1 MLQDLRYAV
10 RSLLR
15 NPLFATGAVATL
27 ALGIGV
33 NSTIFTLANAAL
45 FKPMPGVA
53 SSSDLAWIS
62 GVWRER
68 PRPGGMSY
76 LEYLDYQ
83 ERSRDVFS
91 SVMAFGPTPFS
102 LGSGG
107 EPQRVRGHLVTGS
120 YFATLGAVPA
130 VGRLLQSS
138 DDRPGA
144 EPAAVIGYRLWR
156 ERFGGAPDVLQH
168 ALIVN
173 GRPFSVIGVASDGF
187 TGPELGQAADIWIP
201 IAALPKMN
209 TSNTSRAAWLAE
221 RGTLWLRVV
230 GRLEPG
236 RTAGQAASA
245 VAAIATAL
253 ERAYPETNK
262 QRTAVV
268 SSAAYGL
275 SPGERGELLPLTALL
290 LTVTGLVLLIA
301 CANVANLLL
310 ARGAGRSLEMSIR
323 AAVGASRGRL
333 VRQLLT
339 ESLVIAGAGAAAGL
353 LLSFWASDLL
363 LAQLGESEF
372 RGLYAGAD
380 GRVLAFTACLA
391 AGSVCVFGLVPALT
405 ATRSALLP
413 RLRETSAAGGGRS
426 RLQGIF
432 VVAQLSLSLVLLLAA
447 GLSLRALQ
455 KAGGL
460 DLGFNPRQVIT
471 ASYDLVLQNYP
482 IERRDLFRRNLLQ
495 RLETLPGVVSA
506 TLANVPPL
514 SGTMSST
521 IATSTGDGGEPVE
534 GRAYL
539 NAVGPRYFS
548 TLEMPLVRGR
558 EIGEQDGR
566 GAPGAAV
573 INETLARQLWPGADP
588 LGRTVRMDEAVV
600 EVVGVARD
608 AKYDE
613 AAEKPRPFLFLSL
626 AQHSPLDRDTVMV
639 RVSDAPALAG
649 AAIQA
654 EIRALDPALPVFD
667 VRPLEVVL
675 KDRADKQR
683 GVSALFAGFG
693 LLALLLAALGLYG
706 VMAYAVT
713 RRTREMGVRLA
724 LGATPAQLM
733 RLIAADGLRL
743 ALTGVAIGGTLSLP
757 LAQVLGAMIFGVQ
770 IADLAAFAGTCALL
784 VGVALV
790 AAVLPARR
798 VARMETMAALR
809 TE

>member
-1 MLQDLRYAV
+1 MLQDLRYSV
-10 RSLLR
+10 RSLSR
-15 NPLFATGAVATL
+15 NPLFAIGAVTTL

-45 FKPMPGVA
+45 FRPMPGVA
-53 SSSDLAWIS
+53 SPSELVWIS

-68 PRPGGMSY
+68 PRPGGLSY

-83 ERSRDVFS
+83 ERSREVFS
-91 SVMAFGPTPFS
+91 SLMAFGPAPFS

-107 EPQRVRGHLVTGS
+107 EPQRIRGHIVTGS

-130 VGRLLQSS
+130 AGRLLQPS

-144 EPAAVIGYRLWR
+144 EPAAVLGYRLWR

-168 ALIVN
+168 PLIVN
-173 GRPFSVIGVASDGF
+173 GRQFSVVGVALEGF

-201 IAALPKMN
+201 VAALPAVN
-209 TSNTSRAAWLAE
+209 TSQATWLGE
-221 RGTLWLRVV
+221 RGTLWLRAI
-230 GRLEPG
+230 GRLERG
-236 RTAGQAASA
+236 RTMSQAASA
-245 VAAIATAL
+245 VSTIAAAL
-253 ERAYPETNK
+253 EETYPETNK
-262 QRTAVV
+262 RRTAVV
-268 SSAAYGL
+268 SNAESGL

-310 ARGAGRSLEMSIR
+310 ARGAGRALEMSIR

-363 LAQLGESEF
+363 LTQLRESDF
-372 RGLYAGAD
+372 RGLYAGVD
-380 GRVLAFTACLA
+380 VRVLAFTAILA

-413 RLRETSAAGGGRS
+413 RLRETSSAGGGRS
-426 RLQGIF
+426 RLQSVF

-447 GLSLRALQ
+447 GLSLRAVQ

-460 DLGFNPRQVIT
+460 DLGFNPREVIT
-471 ASYDLVLQNYP
+471 ASYDLVLQNYSV
-482 IERRDLFRRNLLQ
+482 ERRDLFRRDLLA
-495 RLETLPGVVSA
+495 RLEALPGVASA
-506 TLANVPPL
+506 TLANLPPL
-514 SGTMSST
+514 SGTMYST
-521 IATSTGDGGEPVE
+521 SVTSTDDRGQPVE

-539 NAVGPRYFS
+539 NAIGPRYFD
-548 TLEMPLVRGR
+548 TLEMPLLRGR
-558 EIGEQDGR
+558 AIGEQDGR
-566 GAPGAAV
+566 GAAGAAV
-573 INETLARQLWPGADP
+573 INETLARQLWPGGDP
-588 LGRTVRMDEAVV
+588 LGRTLRMFEGVV
-600 EVVGVARD
+600 DVVGVARD

-613 AAEKPRPFLFLSL
+613 ATEDPRPFAFLSL
-626 AQHSPLDRDTVMV
+626 AQHSPLDRETVIV
-639 RVSDAPALAG
+639 RVSGASALPG
-649 AAIQA
+649 AAVQA

-667 VRPLEVVL
+667 VRPFEMVL

-683 GVSALFAGFG
+683 GISALFAGFG

-713 RRTREMGVRLA
+713 LRTREMGVRLA
-724 LGATPAQLM
+724 LGATPAQLT

-743 ALTGVAIGGTLSLP
+743 ALTGVAIGGTLSIP
-757 LAQVLGAMIFGVQ
+757 LARVLGAMLFKVQ

-784 VGVALV
+784 VAVALI
-790 AAVLPARR
+790 AALLPARR
-798 VARMETMAALR
+798 AARLDPMAALR
-809 TE
+809 SE

>member
-1 MLQDLRYAV
+1 MLQDLRYSV
-10 RSLLR
+10 RSLSR
-15 NPLFATGAVATL
+15 NRLFAVGAVTTL

-45 FKPMPGVA
+45 FRPMPGVA
-53 SSSDLAWIS
+53 SPSNLAWVS

-68 PRPGGMSY
+68 ARPGGMSY

-91 SVMAFGPTPFS
+91 SLMAFGPAPFS

-107 EPQRVRGHLVTGS
+107 EPQRVRGHLVSGS

-130 VGRLLQSS
+130 AGRLLQAS

-144 EPAAVIGYRLWR
+144 EPVAVLGYRLWR
-156 ERFGGAPDVLQH
+156 ERFGGAPDVLRQSV
-168 ALIVN
+168 IVN
-173 GRPFSVIGVASDGF
+173 GRQFTVVGVAADGF
-187 TGPELGQAADIWIP
+187 TGPERGQPADLWVP
-201 IAALPKMN
+201 IAALPAIN
-209 TSNTSRAAWLAE
+209 TTQAGWLDQ
-221 RGTLWLRVV
+221 RGTVWLRVI
-230 GRLEPG
+230 GRLESG
-236 RTAGQAASA
+236 RTMGAAASA
-245 VAAIATAL
+245 VATIAAAL
-253 ERAYPETNK
+253 EGAYPETNK

-275 SPGERGELLPLTALL
+275 SPGERSELLPLSALL

-301 CANVANLLL
+301 CANVANLML
-310 ARGAGRSLEMSIR
+310 ARGAGRALEIGIR

-353 LLSFWASDLL
+353 LLSFWTSDLL

-372 RGLYAGAD
+372 RGLDATAD
-380 GRVLAFTACLA
+380 GRVLVFTVLLA

-413 RLRETSAAGGGRS
+413 RLRETSSAGGGRS
-426 RLQGIF
+426 RLQGVF

-455 KAGGL
+455 KAGGI

-482 IERRDLFRRNLLQ
+482 IERRDLFRRDLLQ
-495 RLETLPGVVSA
+495 RLEAKPGVVSA
-506 TLANVPPL
+506 TLANLPPL
-514 SGTMSST
+514 SGTMYST
-521 IATSTGDGGEPVE
+521 VVTSTGDRGEPVE

-539 NAVGPRYFS
+539 NAIGPRYFT
-548 TLEMPLVRGR
+548 TLEMPLLRGR
-558 EIGEQDGR
+558 AIGDQDRR
-566 GAPGAAV
+566 GAPGAAM

-588 LGRTVRMDEAVV
+588 IGRTVRMDEAVV

-613 AAEKPRPFLFLSL
+613 ATEAARPFLFLSL
-626 AQHSPLDRDTVMV
+626 AQHSPLDRETVMV
-639 RVSDAPALAG
+639 RVSGAAALPA

-667 VRPLEVVL
+667 VRPFEIVL
-675 KDRADKQR
+675 KDRTDKQR
-683 GVSALFAGFG
+683 GLSALFAGFG

-724 LGATPAQLM
+724 LGATPAQLT
-733 RLIAADGLRL
+733 RLVAADGLRL
-743 ALTGVAIGGTLSLP
+743 ALMGVAVGGTLSLP
-757 LAQVLGAMIFGVQ
+757 LANVLGAMLFNVQ
-770 IADLAAFAGTCALL
+770 MADLAAFAGTCALL
-784 VGVALV
+784 VGVAL
-790 AAVLPARR
+790 AAALLPARR
-798 VARMETMAALR
+798 AARLDPIAALR
-809 TE
+809 ND

>member
-1 MLQDLRYAV
+1 MIQDLRYSI
-10 RSLLR
+10 RSLSR
-15 NPLFATGAVATL
+15 NPLFAIGAVATL

-45 FKPMPGVA
+45 FRPMPGVA
-53 SSSDLAWIS
+53 SPSDLVWVS

-83 ERSRDVFS
+83 ERSREVFS
-91 SVMAFGPTPFS
+91 SLMAFAPTPFS

-107 EPQRVRGHLVTGS
+107 EPQRIRGHLVTGS

-130 VGRLLQSS
+130 AGRLLQPS

-144 EPAAVIGYRLWR
+144 EPAAVLGYRLWR

-168 ALIVN
+168 SLIIN
-173 GRPFSVIGVASDGF
+173 GRQFSVIGVASEGF
-187 TGPELGQAADIWIP
+187 MGPERGQTADLWVP
-201 IAALPKMN
+201 IAALPAIN
-209 TSNTSRAAWLAE
+209 TTQAAWLGE
-221 RGTLWLRVV
+221 RGTLWLRVI

-236 RTAGQAASA
+236 RTMSEAAPA
-245 VAAIATAL
+245 VSTIAAAL
-253 ERAYPETNK
+253 EGAYPETNK
-262 QRTAVV
+262 QRTANV

-301 CANVANLLL
+301 CANVANLML

-339 ESLVIAGAGAAAGL
+339 ESLVIAGTGAGAGL

-372 RGLYAGAD
+372 GSLHAGAD
-380 GRVLAFTACLA
+380 GRVLAFTAILA

-413 RLRETSAAGGGRS
+413 RLREASPAGGGRS
-426 RLQGIF
+426 RLQSVF
-432 VVAQLSLSLVLLLAA
+432 VVAQLSLSLVLLLAG

-460 DLGFNPRQVIT
+460 DLGFNQRDVIT

-482 IERRDLFRRNLLQ
+482 TERRDLFRSDLLA
-495 RLETLPGVVSA
+495 RVEALPGVISA
-506 TLANVPPL
+506 TLANLPPL
-514 SGTMSST
+514 SGTMYST
-521 IATSTGDGGEPVE
+521 RVTSTDDRGQPVE
-534 GRAYL
+534 GRAYM
-539 NAVGPRYFS
+539 NAIGPRYFR
-548 TLEMPLVRGR
+548 TLEMPLLRGR
-558 EIGEQDGR
+558 AIGEQDRR

-573 INETLARQLWPGADP
+573 INETLARHLWPGADP
-588 LGRTVRMDEAVV
+588 LGRTLRMDEAEVV
-600 EVVGVARD
+600 VVGVARD

-613 AAEKPRPFLFLSL
+613 ATEDPRPFLFLSL
-626 AQHSPLDRDTVMV
+626 AQHSPLDRETVIV
-639 RVSDAPALAG
+639 RVARASAPAG
-649 AAIQA
+649 AAVQA
-654 EIRALDPALPVFD
+654 AIHALDPALPVFD
-667 VRPLEVVL
+667 VRPFEIVL

-683 GVSALFAGFG
+683 GLSALFAGFG

-713 RRTREMGVRLA
+713 LRTREMGVRLA
-724 LGATPAQLM
+724 LGATPAQLT

-743 ALTGVAIGGTLSLP
+743 ALMGVAIGGTLSLP
-757 LAQVLGAMIFGVQ
+757 LARVLGAMIFRVQ

-790 AAVLPARR
+790 AAFLPARR
-798 VARMETMAALR
+798 AARLDPMAALR
-809 TE
+809 TD

>member
-1 MLQDLRYAV
+1 MLNDFRYAV
-10 RSLLR
+10 RSLFR
-15 NPLFATGAVATL
+15 NPLFSIGAVTTL

-45 FKPMPGVA
+45 FRPMPGVTA
-53 SSSDLAWIS
+53 PADLAWVS

-83 ERSRDVFS
+83 ARSRDVFS
-91 SVMAFGPTPFS
+91 SLMAFGPAPFS

-107 EPQRVRGHLVTGS
+107 DPQRIRGHLVTGS
-120 YFATLGAVPA
+120 YFGTLGAVPA
-130 VGRLLQSS
+130 AGRLLQPS

-144 EPAAVIGYRLWR
+144 EPAAVLGYRLWR
-156 ERFGGAPDVLQH
+156 ERFGGAQEVLQQT
-168 ALIVN
+168 IVVN
-173 GRPFSVIGVASDGF
+173 GRQFSVVGVAAEGF
-187 TGPELGQAADIWIP
+187 TGPELGQAADIWIA
-201 IAALPKMN
+201 IAALPTIN
-209 TSNTSRAAWLAE
+209 TAQGVWLAE
-221 RGTLWLRVV
+221 RGTLWLRVM
-230 GRLEPG
+230 GRLESG
-236 RTAGQAASA
+236 RTMSQAASA
-245 VAAIATAL
+245 VATIAAAL
-253 ERAYPETNK
+253 EETYPETNK

-268 SSAAYGL
+268 SSAASGL

-353 LLSFWASDLL
+353 LLSFWASDAL
-363 LAQLGESEF
+363 LAQLQESDF

-380 GRVLAFTACLA
+380 VRVLAFTAILA

-413 RLRETSAAGGGRS
+413 RLRETSSAGGGRS
-426 RLQGIF
+426 RLQSIF

-455 KAGGL
+455 KTGAV
-460 DLGFNPRQVIT
+460 DLGFNTRELIT
-471 ASYDLVLQNYP
+471 ASYDLVLQNYSV
-482 IERRDLFRRNLLQ
+482 ERRDLFRRDLLA
-495 RLETLPGVVSA
+495 RLEARPGVTSA
-506 TLANVPPL
+506 TLANLPPL
-514 SGTMSST
+514 SGTMYST
-521 IATSTGDGGEPVE
+521 SVTSTDGRGQAVE

-539 NAVGPRYFS
+539 NAIGPRYFG
-548 TLEMPLVRGR
+548 TLEMPLLRGR
-558 EIGEQDGR
+558 AIGVQDRR

-588 LGRTVRMDEAVV
+588 LGRTLRMDEAVV
-600 EVVGVARD
+600 EVVGIARD

-613 AAEKPRPFLFLSL
+613 ATEDPRPFLFLSL
-626 AQHSPLDRDTVMV
+626 AQHSPFDRETVIV
-639 RVSDAPALAG
+639 RVNGASALPA
-649 AAIQA
+649 AAIQE

-667 VRPLEVVL
+667 VRPFAIVL

-683 GVSALFAGFG
+683 GISALFAGFG
-693 LLALLLAALGLYG
+693 LLALSLAALGLYG

-713 RRTREMGVRLA
+713 LRTREMGVRLA
-724 LGATPAQLM
+724 LGATPAQLT

-757 LAQVLGAMIFGVQ
+757 LARVLGTMLFRVQ

-790 AAVLPARR
+790 AALLPARR
-798 VARMETMAALR
+798 AARLDPMAALR
-809 TE
+809 AE